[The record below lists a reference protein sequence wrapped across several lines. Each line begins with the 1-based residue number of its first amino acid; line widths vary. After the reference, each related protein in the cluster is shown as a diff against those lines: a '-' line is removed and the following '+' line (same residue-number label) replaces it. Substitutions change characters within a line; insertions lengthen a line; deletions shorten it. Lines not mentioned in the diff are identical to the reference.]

1 MDIEMTFKG
10 KPIGKMQSA
19 TINGVQ
25 RFPDVKHIVKDIA
38 DGEVTIG
45 TFWGDRLVST
55 ATYLSDGTHLG
66 RGLEVGTE
74 VDIANE
80 MKEDN

>member
-1 MDIEMTFKG
+1 MTLNG

-25 RFPDVKHIVKDIA
+25 RFPDVKHIVKNIA
-38 DGEVTIG
+38 DDEVTIG

-55 ATYLSDGTHLG
+55 TTYSSDETHLDSD
-66 RGLEVGTE
+66 LEVGTE
-74 VDIANE
+74 VNIVTE
-80 MKEDN
+80 IKEDD